1 MFGCAGSLLL
11 CDLFFS
17 CGNPGCSLLAVH
29 GLLIALAC
37 LVVEHGLHGVLAS
50 LVVARVLS
58 SCRFQAL
65 KHRLHSCE
73 HRLSVNTGSTACE
86 ILLDQGSNPG
96 LLH

>member
-1 MFGCAGSLLL
+1 MLGLCCYVLFSLAVVTRGYSLLV
-11 CDLFFS
+11 
-17 CGNPGCSLLAVH
+17 VH
-29 GLLIALAC
+29 GLLIAVAC

-65 KHRLHSCE
+65 KHRLNSCQ